1 MTPAM
6 RVGAP
11 ATSAVAHTFGAFDIK
26 KMKRAGT
33 HVGDVVVA
41 TAFSVARAK
50 EPIAI
55 AASTPMPNF
64 WKPTGARKSPR
75 VSSKKKKHAHFIGLP
90 HVAPPL
96 GFVDALHDNY
106 SGANNMFADMAIR
119 YETQTYPDSVAG
131 FVCFT

>member
-11 ATSAVAHTFGAFDIK
+11 ATSVVAHTIGAFDIK
-26 KMKRAGT
+26 KRKRAGT
-33 HVGDVVVA
+33 HIIDVVVA
-41 TAFSVARAK
+41 AAFSMARVK

-75 VSSKKKKHAHFIGLP
+75 VGSKKKKHVHCIGLP

-106 SGANNMFADMAIR
+106 SGADNMFADTAIR
-119 YETQTYPDSVAG
+119 YEIQTYPDSVAG